1 MMNGMKVLVVDDS
14 PDALA
19 IAQARLAKEGLE
31 VHCAAGGR
39 AGLDAARALRP
50 DLVLLDVDMPD
61 LSGFDVCRAMK
72 ADPDLCMIPVI
83 FLSGFDSS
91 KDRVKGLDV
100 GAVDYVAKPFDAF
113 ELRARVRAAL
123 RTKRLQDLLVE
134 RAHVDPLTELANRR
148 ALDDCLRREWA
159 RAQRQGGGLS
169 VIMAD
174 LDHFK
179 QVNDTHGHP
188 IGDKLLR
195 GAARAIAAQCRQ
207 SDLPARYGGEEFAVV
222 VPAEPA
228 PEAALLAERCR
239 QEIEGLRVPLADEGG
254 SQAVGVTASFGVADS
269 RWAGSPESLVEL
281 ADANLYL
288 AKQGGRNTVVSAPP
302 QDHPNN
308 VSQLGRLPERSG
320 QGRPIPAE
328 ASADP
333 SARSIL

>member
-1 MMNGMKVLVVDDS
+1 MRVLVVYGS
-14 PDALA
+14 RLGATRG
-19 IAQARLAKEGLE
+19 IAERVAVRL
-31 VHCAAGGR
+31 GG
-39 AGLDAARALRP
+39 AGLDVGLASAERDNP
-50 DLVLLDVDMPD
+50 DLILLDVDMPD
-61 LSGFDVCRAMK
+61 LGGFDVCRAMK

-91 KDRVKGLDV
+91 EDRIKGLDI

-159 RAQRQGGGLS
+159 RVQRQGGGLS

-179 QVNDTHGHP
+179 RVNDTHGHP
-188 IGDKLLR
+188 VGDKLLR

-222 VPAEPA
+222 VPEEGAS
-228 PEAALLAERCR
+228 EAALLADRCR
-239 QEIEGLRVPLADEGG
+239 KEIECVQVLLADQAAT
-254 SQAVGVTASFGVADS
+254 QAVGVTASFGVADS
-269 RWAGSPESLVEL
+269 RWARSPEELVEQ

-288 AKQGGRNTVVSAPP
+288 AKQGGRNTVVSSPP

-308 VSQLGRLPERSG
+308 ASQLDRPAERSG
-320 QGRPIPAE
+320 QPQPASAE